1 MKVLLSDSII
11 RCQGKKRNHLCRSSR
26 ELCNFYVVRPVKWY
40 SLTLAKP
47 A

>member
-26 ELCNFYVVRPVKWY
+26 ELCNFYVVRPIVT
-40 SLTLAKP
+40 TLFP
-47 A
+47 N